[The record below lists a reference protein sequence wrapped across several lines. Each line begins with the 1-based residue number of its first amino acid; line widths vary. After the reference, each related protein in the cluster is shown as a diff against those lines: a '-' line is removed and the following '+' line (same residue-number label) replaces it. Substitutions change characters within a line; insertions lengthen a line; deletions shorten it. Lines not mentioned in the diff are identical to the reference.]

1 MHKFENSWL
10 YQREKIDN
18 SSKNLKMINKINS
31 SIKNLKNIHI
41 LDLGTGTGSNFRFLS
56 KKINHKNQYWTL
68 MDISKSSLREA
79 NKNITLNYKVKK
91 VSLKH
96 NDIIK
101 EIKNTNF
108 NKFDIVTGSAFLDI
122 MPYKWFKDFHKLNQN
137 TKIIYFSI
145 NYNGYFKFH
154 PHHSFDNNMLNL
166 FNKDQQSKK
175 DGKVKAVGPDCS
187 EIIKNYFSKTHKTFL
202 LNSNWV
208 DIKNNKF
215 QLMFLNFCKN
225 VINKNKKNSLDE
237 WLEFK
242 KEKILKNKS
251 KLNVYN
257 KDFLAIK
264 I

>member
-18 SSKNLKMINKINS
+18 LSKNLTLIDKINS
-31 SIKNLKNIHI
+31 VLKDLENISI

-56 KKINHKNQYWTL
+56 KKINNKNQSWTL
-68 MDISKSSLREA
+68 MDISRSSLQEA
-79 NKNITLNYKVKK
+79 KKNITLNNKIKK
-91 VSLKH
+91 VSLKY

-101 EIKNTNF
+101 NIKKTNF
-108 NKFDIVTGSAFLDI
+108 NQFDLVTGSAFLDI
-122 MPYKWFKDFHKLNQN
+122 MPDNWFKDFHRLNQN

-145 NYNGYFKFH
+145 NYDGYFKFYPNH
-154 PHHSFDNNMLNL
+154 TLDNNMLKL
-166 FNKDQQSKK
+166 FNKDQKSKK
-175 DGKVKAVGPDCS
+175 DGKVKAVGPDCG
-187 EIIKNYFSKTHKTFL
+187 EIIMSHFSKTHKTFL
-202 LNSNWV
+202 LNSNWL
-208 DIKNNKF
+208 DKNNKNF

-225 VINKNKKNSLDE
+225 VINKNKEIRLHE

-242 KEKILKNKS
+242 KAKIIKNKS
-251 KLNVYN
+251 KLLVHN